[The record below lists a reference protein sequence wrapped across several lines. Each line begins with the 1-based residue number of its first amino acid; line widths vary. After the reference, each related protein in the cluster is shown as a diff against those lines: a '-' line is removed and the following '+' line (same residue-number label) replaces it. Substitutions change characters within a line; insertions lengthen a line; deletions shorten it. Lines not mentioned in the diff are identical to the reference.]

1 MRGGKS
7 LALYWK
13 GRLVVYGTALERRHT
28 IKGIGS
34 SNLPPSAVTT
44 FYRERIAESTVT
56 NLKMARITLLLA
68 LADYCFY
75 FCVLI

>member
-1 MRGGKS
+1 MLVYRGYLTRDARS
-7 LALYWK
+7 D
-13 GRLVVYGTALERRHT
+13 H
-28 IKGIGS
+28 
-34 SNLPPSAVTT
+34 